1 MNIAA
6 NGRAIFRLLSLGVV
20 TNRDQWVYDDSVASL
35 LSARRAP
42 IGPRNRSHEIG
53 IRGHTKS
60 ETPVTLIRNQP
71 SRVGGMRTEYHQV
84 LALPPIPGRKASQQ
98 RHRLG
103 PRAIHEALCGTM
115 AKKSGALRHASLRR
129 SQRSGDRPASP
140 GEHGQRFNHEDRRAN
155 GERRPVTEGPRAFSP
170 AGVLISLTRARV
182 PSSTPRGST
191 VREPFQPR

>member
-6 NGRAIFRLLSLGVV
+6 NGRTIFRLLSLGVV

-42 IGPRNRSHEIG
+42 IGRRNRSHEIG

-60 ETPVTLIRNQP
+60 ETPVTLIRSQP
-71 SRVGGMRTEYHQV
+71 S
-84 LALPPIPGRKASQQ
+84 PGRKASHQ

-103 PRAIHEALCGTM
+103 SRAIHEALCGRM

-155 GERRPVTEGPRAFSP
+155 GERRPVTEGPCAFSP
-170 AGVLISLTRARV
+170 AGVLSSLTRARV
-182 PSSTPRGST
+182 PSSTLARVYGSEAFPAT
-191 VREPFQPR
+191 LIRDHVRDHLRDR